1 MNLAL
6 PFVSVVI
13 PTFRRPEALER
24 TLRSLATVS
33 YRGMFE
39 VVVVDDGS
47 NDSTESVI
55 ERIQREESHLLLR
68 FYKQENAGAA
78 RARNHGAQAANGQI
92 LVFLDDDMLVEPDHL
107 DRHVAHL
114 SNPPGKRAVNGEW
127 EFAPEVRHELEKSS
141 FGRFRLWLEDW
152 VKNGL
157 EMERLDADL
166 LKPTMLTACNL
177 GIRREEFLTLDGF
190 DESFPAAGYE
200 DQDFAVRAALAGF
213 DFIYDKRI
221 VLSHLDQRTN
231 LADFTR
237 RIRQGAVTAGIMAK
251 KYPAE
256 FGSRSLISENAPAS
270 RRDAPG
276 LLLKKF
282 LKRLV
287 ASRPG
292 RATVT
297 ISIFLLERIAPD
309 SRLMRSAYWKWCGIW
324 IYIGVRDGLRFSASE

>member
-47 NDSTESVI
+47 KDFTESVI
-55 ERIQREESHLLLR
+55 ERIQREEPHLLLR
-68 FYKQENAGAA
+68 FYEQGNSGAA
-78 RARNHGAQAANGQI
+78 RARNHGAQAADGEI
-92 LVFLDDDMLVEPDHL
+92 LVFLDDDMLVQADHL

-114 SNPPGKRAVNGEW
+114 SSPSKRAVNGEW
-127 EFAPEVRHELEKSS
+127 EFAPEVRHELEGSS

-152 VKNGL
+152 VKKGL
-157 EMERLDADL
+157 EMESLDADL

-177 GIRREEFLTLDGF
+177 GIRRQDFLTLGGF

-200 DQDFAVRAALAGF
+200 DQDFAVRATLAGF

-231 LADFTR
+231 LDDFTR

-256 FGSRSLISENAPAS
+256 FGSRPLISENAPGS
-270 RRDAPG
+270 RRDGVG

-292 RATVT
+292 RATVR
-297 ISIFLLERIAPD
+297 ISIFLLERVAPD

-324 IYIGVRDGLRFSASE
+324 IYMGVRDGLRFSVNE